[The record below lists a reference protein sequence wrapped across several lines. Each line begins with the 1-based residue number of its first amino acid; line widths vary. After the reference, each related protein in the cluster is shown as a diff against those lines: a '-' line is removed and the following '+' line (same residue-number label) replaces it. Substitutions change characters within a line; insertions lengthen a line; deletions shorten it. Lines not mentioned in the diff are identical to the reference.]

1 MYNIVKRFI
10 LFIGACTLIRVLLAY
25 YAKVTTNEQLVKLGY
40 IALLPAIGF
49 MYIYLTKSR
58 DTGPET
64 FGSKIWWNDL
74 RPFHSL
80 MYFMFAYYAINK
92 NRNAYKFLVADVA
105 VGFLAF
111 LNNHFKN

>member
-1 MYNIVKRFI
+1 M
-10 LFIGACTLIRVLLAY
+10 G
-25 YAKVTTNEQLVKLGY
+25 Q

-58 DTGPET
+58 DTGAET

-80 MYFMFAYYAINK
+80 MHFMFAYYAINK
-92 NRNAYKFLVADVA
+92 DKNAYKFLVADIA
-105 VGFLAF
+105 VGFIAF
-111 LNNHFKN
+111 LNNHFN